1 MPPKEDSMS
10 CQCLVSLKDRIA
22 EGSIVTG
29 SLETAKIVSLF
40 EMYEENQVFH
50 FSLESGFLK
59 LCGLCFFFQPEN
71 KRRACNVTS
80 FLSLIF

>member
-29 SLETAKIVSLF
+29 SLETAKIVCLKCMRKTKF
-40 EMYEENQVFH
+40 FTFH
-50 FSLESGFLK
+50 WNLDF
-59 LCGLCFFFQPEN
+59 
-71 KRRACNVTS
+71 
-80 FLSLIF
+80 